1 MSDRMN
7 VFLFLVNEKYERLS
21 FIPLPQ
27 NHYIFV
33 GREQIK
39 QLCEDAYGTTNESYY
54 SCITEVEMQDENHS
68 LREHFII
75 ERKILLDESVKYY
88 IYDRN
93 EHCLT
98 FVNNHEVSAQGK
110 RIKSGDIISIPI
122 LIQNSMVVQNLVF
135 SIFSDNILLLDSSEL
150 ERLEELSQPKYISE
164 SDKVGLKSSQNQVS
178 SNNRKHH
185 PQKGDFPSP
194 IDGKKKRKTKRKLNA
209 IKSTSDFKSMKYAK
223 YESIVL
229 DGSNIARTTTQSK
242 KAKISDVLNVF
253 DALVQSGVPENKIF
267 VIFSAS
273 LRHNL
278 IDCSPEKY
286 EQVLRR
292 KNFQQAPKRT
302 DDDWFI
308 IDFALRTKG
317 LILTNDYFSNYRK
330 KYPAK
335 AQEIDNVSLRYTVL
349 GDQVMFDEQADIKLH
364 WLIKSNRSDIKRKNK
379 AKK

>member
-1 MSDRMN
+1 MN
-7 VFLFLVNEKYERLS
+7 LFLFLVNDKYVRLS
-21 FIPLPQ
+21 YTPLPQ
-27 NHYIFV
+27 NQYIFV
-33 GREQIK
+33 GREHIK
-39 QLCEDAYGTTNESYY
+39 RLCEDAYGTSDESYY
-54 SCITEVEMQDENHS
+54 SCITEVKMQDENHS
-68 LREHFII
+68 LKEHFII
-75 ERKILLDESVKYY
+75 ERKLMLDESVQYY

-93 EHCLT
+93 EHSLT
-98 FVNNHEVSAQGK
+98 YVNNHVVSAQGK
-110 RIKSGDIISIPI
+110 RLKSGDVISIPI
-122 LIQNSMVVQNLVF
+122 LIQNSTLVQNLVF
-135 SIFSDNILLLDSSEL
+135 SIFSDNILLLDTSEL
-150 ERLEELSQPKYISE
+150 ERLEELSQPKIELDNERTVLS
-164 SDKVGLKSSQNQVS
+164 SSQPQNKS
-178 SNNRKHH
+178 RNDKIPS
-185 PQKGDFPSP
+185 QKGDFPSP
-194 IDGKKKRKTKRKLNA
+194 IDGKRKRKTKRKLNA
-209 IKSTSDFKSMKYAK
+209 IKSSSDFKSMKFAK
-223 YESIVL
+223 YESIVF

-242 KAKISDVLNVF
+242 KARLSDVMNVY
-253 DALVQSGVPENKIF
+253 DALIQSGVPKKKIF

-364 WLIKSNRSDIKRKNK
+364 WLIKSNSQK
-379 AKK
+379 